1 MKKPALKTHFTPEKF
16 AELARAAKIE
26 AKFGGTLKSTKKE
39 KDEALERLKRTAPVP
54 ILDHF
59 SIEQRAQIRRLSRAG
74 DFEGTTEAQ
83 ATDETIAWLAEA
95 ALYVFGL
102 DPIARR
108 AFDRVSEAA
117 GTNEVDDD
125 TINAIINEMQTAGEA
140 WTQRR
145 RDNEREAALKG
156 RAA

>member
-1 MKKPALKTHFTPEKF
+1 MKTTKVTK
-16 AELARAAKIE
+16 RE
-26 AKFGGTLKSTKKE
+26 AHREAIDRFKK
-39 KDEALERLKRTAPVP
+39 TAPIP

-95 ALYVFGL
+95 ALFVFGL

-108 AFDRVSEAA
+108 AFDRISEAP
-117 GTNEVDDD
+117 GTNKADENI
-125 TINAIINEMQTAGEA
+125 INGIINEMQEAGDS

-145 RDNEREAALKG
+145 RDNEREAKG